1 MSTYKVLQDVEA
13 EDKLIGPLSLRQFIY
28 AGIAAINL
36 YLCWFL
42 ATHHATFLIAA
53 FFPIAVISAFF
64 AFPWGRDQPTEL
76 WALAKIRFL
85 IKPRRRIWDQDGV
98 KELVTVTAPK
108 HVQIDYTNGLTQS
121 EVQSRLHALA
131 ATIDSRGWAIKNA
144 NLNLVAQPTLVMNE
158 PRSDRLIGPSALPQP
173 VSNVEITAQ
182 DDILDEKNNPDA
194 SRVDSM
200 ISASAKAHRAKIVE
214 DMNKPEP
221 LAPPPPS
228 APVPVPSNPPPQRPA
243 NYWFLNQPAQSTSI
257 PNNMVTFNTQV
268 VTPVA
273 SNAPAPIAQPA
284 PDPVAAG
291 AAFSPV
297 AAPGPAMPAAADV
310 PDEARIV
317 AELDARKQV
326 MPTTAYYS
334 HLHTIQPLSAQ
345 QGQPAG
351 QGSGTP
357 PPSSFYDP
365 GYPMQNAQQAQA
377 QNQVAPSPGPTAPLA
392 AGTASAPAPAPVTP
406 AQQAAILQLS
416 RNDDLN
422 VATIAREAERAAP
435 QDEVVIKLH

>member
-13 EDKLIGPLSLRQFIY
+13 EDKLIGPLSLRQFVY

-42 ATHHATFLIAA
+42 ATHGATFLIAV
-53 FFPIAVISAFF
+53 FFPIAAVSAFF

-108 HVQIDYTNGLTQS
+108 HVQVDYTNGLSQS

-144 NLNLVAQPTLVMNE
+144 NLNLVTQPTLVMNE

-173 VSNVEITAQ
+173 VSNVEVTAQ

-200 ISASAKAHRAKIVE
+200 ISASAKAHRDKIVE

-228 APVPVPSNPPPQRPA
+228 APVPLPNSAPPQRPA

-273 SNAPAPIAQPA
+273 TNTPAAVAQPA
-284 PDPVAAG
+284 PDPVATG
-291 AAFSPV
+291 AAFNPV
-297 AAPGPAMPAAADV
+297 TAAPGPTAPVAADM

-345 QGQPAG
+345 SQPGTGQS
-351 QGSGTP
+351 SGT

-365 GYPMQNAQQAQA
+365 GYPMQNAQAAQA
-377 QNQVAPSPGPTAPLA
+377 QNQVAPSPGPTAPPA
-392 AGTASAPAPAPVTP
+392 ATANVPAPVTP